1 MEGRIL
7 YHSIIKSIRGRVI
20 FYKDSD
26 RLLFLNILRRFIDK
40 HSIIIVEF
48 VLMDNHIHLLHTAQS
63 KEHAVLFLSGMQ
75 QNFVF
80 WYNRFHSSHDKL
92 LVPAKVYPKYTE
104 ETIVKCS
111 LYILQNPMVACRRDY
126 PHPKDYKWSSYH
138 YHYDFMSKAP
148 RLVPN
153 SNDVIRANKIFD
165 LINCS
170 KSIQTN
176 KCPLLRSGFVWPL
189 VKLSDILPVNT
200 FELDMLYT
208 KQEFKILAQKSVIS
222 PKEEYD
228 AERADS
234 IKDYFQRKKG
244 SFASLS
250 NFLSKLLKG
259 KQYVQL
265 TDRQKEDLIFQ
276 MFACTNATQ
285 IQLVLLL
292 DEDKEYIKD
301 LYMKYKLST
310 TL

>member
-1 MEGRIL
+1 
-7 YHSIIKSIRGRVI
+7 
-20 FYKDSD
+20 
-26 RLLFLNILRRFIDK
+26 
-40 HSIIIVEF
+40 
-48 VLMDNHIHLLHTAQS
+48 
-63 KEHAVLFLSGMQ
+63 
-75 QNFVF
+75 
-80 WYNRFHSSHDKL
+80 
-92 LVPAKVYPKYTE
+92 
-104 ETIVKCS
+104 
-111 LYILQNPMVACRRDY
+111 
-126 PHPKDYKWSSYH
+126 
-138 YHYDFMSKAP
+138 MSKAP